1 MENVTDP
8 IDPWIDYA
16 RWQSKCSFLKMTRGI
31 LYMWSVRDV
40 IKIEK
45 YMLAF

>member
-1 MENVTDP
+1 MHDGNQNAV
-8 IDPWIDYA
+8 
-16 RWQSKCSFLKMTRGI
+16 FLKMTSGI